1 MRKTMI
7 LASTLLMT
15 GGLLFAQSS
24 SSSTP
29 QSTADTSSSSKPTAA
44 KSSTKM
50 DDSFAKKAAEGGLTE
65 VELGQLATQKAS
77 DPAVKAFGQRMVDDH
92 TKANDQLKTI
102 AAQENIQ
109 LPTEPNAK
117 DQAEKARLAKLSGAA
132 FDKAY
137 INHMVMDHKKDI
149 AEFKRE
155 ANTGKDEQIKN
166 FASQTLPTLQDHL
179 KQAEDAQKKVVA
191 NNASSTRSAGTT
203 AQSQ

>member
-166 FASQTLPTLQDHL
+166 FASQTLPT
-179 KQAEDAQKKVVA
+179 
-191 NNASSTRSAGTT
+191 
-203 AQSQ
+203 